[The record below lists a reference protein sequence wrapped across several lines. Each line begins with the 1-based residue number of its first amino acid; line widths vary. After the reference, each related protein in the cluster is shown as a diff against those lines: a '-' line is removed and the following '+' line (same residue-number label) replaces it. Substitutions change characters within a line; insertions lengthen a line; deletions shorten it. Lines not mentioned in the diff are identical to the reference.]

1 MSQALLQTKKRMR
14 SVESISKIT
23 RAMKLV
29 STVKLKSQMKKM
41 TNNRVYANELI
52 KVVNDVFACGD
63 DTENKYSV
71 VHDSDKKLFIIITS
85 TLGLC
90 GAYNYN
96 IFRFVDQMVLE
107 KDDVIIFGEK
117 GWSHYQNSS
126 FNKLNEYRSF
136 ASQTNES
143 VINNLSNYIIDIYQ
157 SKKYRQINLVYTEY
171 KNSISFAPKTLTI
184 LPIENICKND
194 KKVLLGPILEPS
206 QKAVIES
213 IIPIYVASN
222 LYAKFIESE
231 VSEQA
236 SRRNAMENSTE
247 NANELYEHL
256 KLEYNKARQASI
268 TQEIIEVVGA
278 AKSNQ

>member
-29 STVKLKSQMKKM
+29 STVKLKSQMKRM
-41 TNNRVYANELI
+41 TSNRLYSDELI
-52 KVVNDVFACGD
+52 KIVEDIFACGENVD
-63 DTENKYSV
+63 NKYSV
-71 VHDSDKKLFIIITS
+71 INDSSKKLFIIFTS

-96 IFRFVDQMVLE
+96 LFRYIDQLSMD

-126 FNKLNEYRSF
+126 FNKLDQYRKYN
-136 ASQTNES
+136 SQDKET
-143 VINNLSNYIIDIYQ
+143 VFNNLANYLIDIYPT
-157 SKKYRQINLVYTEY
+157 KKYQEINLVYTEY
-171 KNSISFAPKTLTI
+171 KNSISFAPKSSTI
-184 LPIENICKND
+184 LPVKNLCKDGN
-194 KKVLLGPILEPS
+194 KKLMGPILEPD
-206 QKAVIES
+206 QKSVIES
-213 IIPIYVASN
+213 VIPIYVAST
-222 LYAKFIESE
+222 LFAKFIESE

-236 SRRNAMENSTE
+236 SRRNAMESATE
-247 NANELYEHL
+247 NANELYDHL
-256 KLEYNKARQASI
+256 KLEYNKARQAAI

-278 AKSNQ
+278 ARSSK

>member
-52 KVVNDVFACGD
+52 KVVNDVFACGG

>member
-29 STVKLKSQMKKM
+29 STVKLKSQMKRM
-41 TNNRVYANELI
+41 TSNRLYSDELI
-52 KVVNDVFACGD
+52 KIVEDIFACGENVD
-63 DTENKYSV
+63 NKYSAIN
-71 VHDSDKKLFIIITS
+71 DSSKKLFIIFTS

-96 IFRFVDQMVLE
+96 LFRYIDQLSID

-126 FNKLNEYRSF
+126 FNKLDQYRKYNN
-136 ASQTNES
+136 QDKES
-143 VINNLSNYIIDIYQ
+143 VFNNLANYLIGIYPT
-157 SKKYRQINLVYTEY
+157 KKYQEINLVYTEY
-171 KNSISFAPKTLTI
+171 KNSISFAPKSLTI
-184 LPIENICKND
+184 LPVKNLCKDGN
-194 KKVLLGPILEPS
+194 KKLMGPILEPN
-206 QKAVIES
+206 QKSVIES
-213 IIPIYVASN
+213 IIPIYVAST
-222 LYAKFIESE
+222 LFAKFIESE

-236 SRRNAMENSTE
+236 SRRNAMESATE
-247 NANELYEHL
+247 NANELYDHL
-256 KLEYNKARQASI
+256 KLEYNKARQAAI

-278 AKSNQ
+278 ARSSK